1 MEFLQFFQTV
11 GAVMAGN
18 LLSAVFIWFMIQASR
33 NEAQGKHASDQPWI
47 LGLWMLIACGVLA
60 GAVLSVVY

>member
-1 MEFLQFFQTV
+1 
-11 GAVMAGN
+11 MAGN